1 MNNNTKVILGALAGF
16 IIGGMTVTV
25 ANQAIQAI
33 QNTEVKIKAFG
44 EIQTFKDEKTNEI
57 EYPITFKDR
66 TYLPLRS
73 IAKIFDVDI
82 DYDFEKNTIDLVH
95 LGGSWEYVA
104 EKLNHEYVKTIE
116 FVLGDDGQTYYVIRG
131 LETSDSYHIMDR
143 YGKLIYS
150 TEYKAQI
157 TTKDYKIE
165 SLGEYDV
172 KSDDYSE
179 ENCEYYKAYY
189 NLIIKDGVVEKELI
203 RIDKNDKYVR
213 P

>member
-1 MNNNTKVILGALAGF
+1 
-16 IIGGMTVTV
+16 
-25 ANQAIQAI
+25 
-33 QNTEVKIKAFG
+33 
-44 EIQTFKDEKTNEI
+44 
-57 EYPITFKDR
+57 
-66 TYLPLRS
+66 
-73 IAKIFDVDI
+73 
-82 DYDFEKNTIDLVH
+82 
-95 LGGSWEYVA
+95 
-104 EKLNHEYVKTIE
+104 
-116 FVLGDDGQTYYVIRG
+116 
-131 LETSDSYHIMDR
+131 MDR